1 MRQEFVQVLSYLDLI
16 RVKLQIVG
24 IGIPKT
30 IRLGRFSSNI
40 LLQKNHKF
48 VYE

>member
-16 RVKLQIVG
+16 MGKLQIVG
-24 IGIPKT
+24 IRNPRV
-30 IRLGRFSSNI
+30 IRLGRFFRLI
-40 LLQKNHKF
+40 VLQEDHKF